1 MITKFTTFF
10 MYSLTLFITLS
21 AELYENPVGYEI
33 VTITPPHGKPF
44 HVSGVDQDSK
54 GNIYACTRMGDIWK
68 WNGENWLHFAEGLSE
83 PCGILCDIDGSVLVA
98 QRPELTRLIDSNGN
112 NKADRFDVV
121 CNDFNYYDNYHE
133 FHFGPVKDSKGNY
146 YGSLNLGKFREKGI
160 IPNGLSSMGGY
171 RGWIYKVD
179 KNGQFTPFA
188 SGTRSPAGLA
198 IDSKDRLFY
207 TDNQGDW
214 VATSKLDYV
223 REGGFYGHPSSLF
236 QKKGY
241 SVNKVLNMTPKEL
254 DKIRHLPAVWLP
266 HTEIS
271 NSPGNPEF
279 DMSQGKFG
287 PFQGQMF
294 IGDHTNSSIIRVMLE
309 DVQGEVQGAVVKFM
323 QGFQSGVLRL
333 KIDQKGRMWV
343 GQTSRGWPTKGQK
356 FFGMQRVDW
365 NGKTPFEIQNI
376 QLKKEGFL
384 ISFTETY
391 DPSSLNLN
399 EIEIESWWYDYQP
412 NYGSPKIDHK
422 TVQASNIIHLNDK
435 KSFLLKLPLEE
446 LKVYKIDLT
455 LLKNKLGKRMLNP
468 KVYYTLKKKAL

>member
-1 MITKFTTFF
+1 MSLKFIPTILC
-10 MYSLTLFITLS
+10 SLLLWS
-21 AELYENPVGYEI
+21 SLQAELYNNPDGYEI
-33 VTITPPHGKPF
+33 VTISPPQGKPF
-44 HVSGVDQDSK
+44 HVSGVDQDRN
-54 GNIYACTRMGDIWK
+54 GNIYACTRMGDVWK
-68 WNGENWLHFAEGLSE
+68 WNGETWSHFAEGLSE
-83 PCGILCDIDGSVLVA
+83 PCGLLCETDGSVLVA
-98 QRPELTRLIDSNGN
+98 QRPELTQLIDKNGDG
-112 NKADRFDVV
+112 KADQFNVI
-121 CNDFNYYDNYHE
+121 CNDFIYYDNYHE

-146 YGSLNLGKFREKGI
+146 YGSLNLGKFREKGV

-179 KNGQFTPFA
+179 SKGNFTPFA

-236 QKKGY
+236 QKEGY
-241 SVNKVLNMTPKEL
+241 SVEKVLSMDPKEL

-279 DMSQGKFG
+279 DMSEGKFG

-333 KIDQKGRMWV
+333 KLDQQGRMWV

-365 NGKTPFEIQNI
+365 NGQLPFEIKSIN
-376 QLKKEGFL
+376 LTKDGFKL
-384 ISFTETY
+384 SFTQAY
-391 DPSSLNLN
+391 DPTSIDLDD
-399 EIEIESWWYDYQP
+399 IEIESWWYDYHP
-412 NYGSPKIDHK
+412 NYGSPKIDLKSIQAQELKHLDDK
-422 TVQASNIIHLNDK
+422 TL
-435 KSFLLKLPLEE
+435 LLKMPLEK

-455 LLKNKLGKRMLNP
+455 LLKNRKGKRMVNP
-468 KVYYTLKKKAL
+468 KVYYTLKKKC